1 MSKMSDAERTAGDPV
16 QWRLSHSFEFEAQ
29 HVAYDVRG
37 KGLAVVLV
45 HGTPWSSF
53 SWRKII
59 DALARH
65 HTVHFYD
72 LLGFGQSRKSA
83 GQDVSL
89 RVQGKLLA
97 RLMEHWGLVRPMVVG
112 HDFGGT
118 TVLRSHLLE
127 GIEYAKMVLVDP
139 VAVGPWGSPF
149 FKHVRAH
156 EPAFSGV
163 PPYIHA
169 AMVDA
174 YVRGAMYKP
183 PQPEALAGILRP
195 WLSEDGQAA
204 FYRQIAQADQQYTD
218 EIEPIYG
225 SITCKPLLVWGQEDT
240 WVPIEKGRALN
251 KMIPGSTLITLP
263 ATGHL
268 VQEDAPQLLADIL
281 VNCFGERMAT
291 HRGPSQ
297 PRQQ

>member
-1 MSKMSDAERTAGDPV
+1 MSESWNALDGREP
-16 QWRLSHSFEFEAQ
+16 WRLSQAFVFEGQ

-37 KGLAVVLV
+37 YGPAVVLV

-53 SWRKII
+53 NWRKII
-59 DALARH
+59 AALVRN
-65 HTVHFYD
+65 HTVYFYD
-72 LLGFGQSRKSA
+72 LLGYGQSQKNA

-127 GIEYAKMVLVDP
+127 GIEYAKMALVDP

-149 FKHVRAH
+149 FNHVRAH
-156 EPAFSGV
+156 ESAFSSV

-169 AMVDA
+169 AIADA
-174 YVRGAMYKP
+174 YVRGAMHQK

-195 WLSEDGQAA
+195 WLTEEGQAA

-218 EIEPIYG
+218 EIEPLYG
-225 SITCKPLLVWGQEDT
+225 SITCKPLLVWGEEDT
-240 WVPIEKGRALN
+240 WIPITKGRALN
-251 KMIPGSTLITLP
+251 KMIPGSRLIAIP
-263 ATGHL
+263 AAGHL
-268 VQEDAPQLLADIL
+268 VQEDAPQVLADVL
-281 VNCFGERMAT
+281 MKYFD
-291 HRGPSQ
+291 PSCSKTPVSWQ
-297 PRQQ
+297 